1 MRHLLLLLIAVITI
15 TFGERLLQTEVGLK
29 SSYAQPQ
36 TSDTEGELEDLEDLE
51 SAPTQKT
58 VRAKTKAKTSPKKT
72 NPKKAARK
80 KRAKRAKNKRLKVTQ
95 VQTKKGR
102 GNSSSSEV
110 YLQQIQRIESQVNEL
125 KEEIFR
131 SRTRLAILKE
141 SVLASGLSGT
151 ELRIVHRNQMGAN
164 FKLERILYI
173 LDGSPIRQAV
183 DRDGELDQQE
193 EIEILNGPIA
203 PGNYTLQVELIYRGN
218 GFGVFSYLQSYRF
231 TLNDVST
238 FRAEEGKRVTIS
250 AIGYERSGMT
260 LELKDRP
267 DIRFERAV
275 VDLDEEAEKAAKTE
289 DTKKTESEPKP

>member
-1 MRHLLLLLIAVITI
+1 MRHLNLLLIAVMTVICGAL
-15 TFGERLLQTEVGLK
+15 FFSVDVELK
-29 SSYAQPQ
+29 SVYAQPQ
-36 TSDTEGELEDLEDLE
+36 AGDSDGELGDLEEIDQPQTATR
-51 SAPTQKT
+51 SPQKSS
-58 VRAKTKAKTSPKKT
+58 VAGQKIRRKKT
-72 NPKKAARK
+72 ARQSTS
-80 KRAKRAKNKRLKVTQ
+80 KRAKNQRLKVTQ
-95 VQTKKGR
+95 VQARKRR
-102 GNSSSSEV
+102 GNTSSSEV

-203 PGNYTLQVELIYRGN
+203 RGNHTLQVELIYRGN

-250 AIGYERSGMT
+250 AIGYERSGVT

-267 DIRFERAV
+267 DIRFERSV
-275 VDLDEEAEKAAKTE
+275 IDLDEEAEKTAQSEGAQRSK
-289 DTKKTESEPKP
+289 SEPKP

>member
-1 MRHLLLLLIAVITI
+1 MRHLNLLLIAVMTI
-15 TFGERLLQTEVGLK
+15 ICGASLFLAEVEHK
-29 SSYAQPQ
+29 SVYAQPRAG
-36 TSDTEGELEDLEDLE
+36 DMDGELEDLGEAE
-51 SAPTQKT
+51 QPRVVKRSPQKSGVT
-58 VRAKTKAKTSPKKT
+58 GQEKS
-72 NPKKAARK
+72 RK
-80 KRAKRAKNKRLKVTQ
+80 KNVRKSKIGRAKNQRLKVTQ
-95 VQTKKGR
+95 VQTRKRR
-102 GNSSSSEV
+102 GNASSSEV

-203 PGNYTLQVELIYRGN
+203 RGNHTLQVELIYRGN

-250 AIGYERSGMT
+250 AIGYERSGVT

-267 DIRFERAV
+267 DIRFERTV
-275 VDLDEEAEKAAKTE
+275 VDLDEEAETAAQ
-289 DTKKTESEPKP
+289 SEGAQPPKPEPQP

>member
-1 MRHLLLLLIAVITI
+1 MRQPLILLITLF
-15 TFGERLLQTEVGLK
+15 TMTVGVTCLH
-29 SSYAQPQ
+29 SSVLSFQSGLAWAQADPE
-36 TSDTEGELEDLEDLE
+36 EGLEDLEDTE
-51 SAPTQKT
+51 SAPS
-58 VRAKTKAKTSPKKT
+58 ASPKTPKSALKSNRSTTKRQANKSSKT
-72 NPKKAARK
+72 A
-80 KRAKRAKNKRLKVTQ
+80 RLKVTE
-95 VQTKKGR
+95 VGDTSSNVKR
-102 GNSSSSEV
+102 SSSAEV
-110 YLQQIQRIESQVNEL
+110 YLKQIQRIESQVNEL

-151 ELRIVHRNQMGAN
+151 ELRIVHRNLMGAN

-183 DRDGELDQQE
+183 DREGDLDQQE

-203 PGNYTLQVELIYRGN
+203 PGNHTLQVELVYRGN

-238 FRAEEGKRVTIS
+238 FRAEEGKRVTMS
-250 AIGYERSGMT
+250 AIGYERSGVT

-267 DIRFERAV
+267 DIRFERSV
-275 VDLDEEAEKAAKTE
+275 IDLDEEAEKEAKRNTSPSKVKR
-289 DTKKTESEPKP
+289 TQP

>member
-1 MRHLLLLLIAVITI
+1 MIS
-15 TFGERLLQTEVGLK
+15 GEYLLQGEVVGQNAFAQSQPGTEDELK
-29 SSYAQPQ
+29 ELGDVDEVQSVQQKATSATQASSGKKSNQR
-36 TSDTEGELEDLEDLE
+36 S
-51 SAPTQKT
+51 SKISS
-58 VRAKTKAKTSPKKT
+58 KAKK
-72 NPKKAARK
+72 
-80 KRAKRAKNKRLKVTQ
+80 AKNKRLKVTQ
-95 VQTKKGR
+95 VKSQRAR
-102 GNSSSSEV
+102 GKSSSAEV
-110 YLQQIQRIESQVNEL
+110 YLHQIQRIESQVNEL

-151 ELRIVHRNQMGAN
+151 ELIIIHRNQMGAN

-183 DRDGELDQQE
+183 DRDGDLDQQE
-193 EIEILNGPIA
+193 EIEILNGPIN
-203 PGNYTLQVELIYRGN
+203 PGNHTIQVELIYRGN

-250 AIGYERSGMT
+250 AIGYERSGLT

-267 DIRFERAV
+267 DIRFERSV
-275 VDLDEEAEKAAKTE
+275 IDLDEEAEKAAKQS
-289 DTKKTESEPKP
+289 ESVEKPEPKP